1 MGLSDFIFHFFCY
14 YSFDDGITNFFFKEE
29 KKTLFGHWKC
39 VNWREKSKSAGA
51 NSIHIPLDL
60 KRTVW
65 CTVEW
70 TWKCLRNWT
79 KLTSIASE
87 KKRRKGDN
95 EKPIQP
101 VFKVLKRLYVF
112 HRLFSFPRQC
122 FFSLEKDSL
131 SIFLNPI
138 CLWLSFIAPGLK
150 CCLPLLFFS
159 PHRQANSFLISSDR
173 SQLPAVDPHYIHIK
187 EGCARGF
194 IIRETFL
201 YSFLALKPKR

>member
-1 MGLSDFIFHFFCY
+1 MWVCSILFSIFFY

-131 SIFLNPI
+131 SIFFKSN
-138 CLWLSFIAPGLK
+138 
-150 CCLPLLFFS
+150 LF
-159 PHRQANSFLISSDR
+159 
-173 SQLPAVDPHYIHIK
+173 V
-187 EGCARGF
+187 F
-194 IIRETFL
+194 IIYRARVEMLFATFIF
-201 YSFLALKPKR
+201 FLPIGKRIHF